1 MQEGWGDSRRETQW
15 QRRGPAHP
23 RQEKEGLRMGDHP
36 ERREEEGS
44 RADLSATPA
53 TEGQRAEG
61 LRKHATEC
69 EPRRSP

>member
-1 MQEGWGDSRRETQW
+1 MAETGPGTPTSREGKAWGMAITQ
-15 QRRGPAHP
+15 RGG
-23 RQEKEGLRMGDHP
+23 R
-36 ERREEEGS
+36 EEGS

-69 EPRRSP
+69 EPRRKRDLLSF